1 MHARWQEDELGTQLI
16 KSLDERVLKNVIAQV
31 AVSNCLL
38 EDQLRVLPTRMA
50 NIKAQVAKHEV
61 TVRFLEP
68 SEFETIVADA
78 NTWKQFMDE
87 VARPT

>member
-1 MHARWQEDELGTQLI
+1 MGTQLI

-38 EDQLRVLPTRMA
+38 EDQLRVLPARMA

-61 TVRFLEP
+61 TIRFLEP
-68 SEFETIVADA
+68 S
-78 NTWKQFMDE
+78 
-87 VARPT
+87 